1 MRETRRMIPADD
13 MGAQLRFVLSALAGG
28 AFYGLYHLAAVL
40 LAGAAP
46 SHRDVLRAFGNVV
59 CAIAAGGL
67 FAAYAGAAV
76 LDGANVEFLDH
87 NPSALGFCIGALTW
101 ELVPIAYIGA
111 TKAANLFMGRFT
123 K

>member
-1 MRETRRMIPADD
+1 MIPPDD

-40 LAGAAP
+40 LAGTP
-46 SHRDVLRAFGNVV
+46 PTHRDVLRAIGNVI
-59 CAIAAGGL
+59 CAIIAGGL

-76 LDGANVEFLDH
+76 LDGANLPFLDS
-87 NPSALGFCIGALTW
+87 NPSALGFGIGALTW
-101 ELVPIAYIGA
+101 ELVPIAYIGVK
-111 TKAANLFMGRFT
+111 KAANAFASRFN